1 MIDLKEKILIE
12 TTTFC
17 EDCPNREKCL
27 EEECVI
33 FRIEKILEDD
43 ENV

>member
-1 MIDLKEKILIE
+1 MINLEEKILIE

-17 EDCPNREKCL
+17 ENCPYKEKCI

-33 FRIEKILEDD
+33 FRIEKILEDNK
-43 ENV
+43 NV